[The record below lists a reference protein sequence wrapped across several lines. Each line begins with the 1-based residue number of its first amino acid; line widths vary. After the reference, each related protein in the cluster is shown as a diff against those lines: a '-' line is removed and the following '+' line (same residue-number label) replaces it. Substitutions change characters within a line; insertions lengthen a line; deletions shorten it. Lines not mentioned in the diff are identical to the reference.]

1 MLEYPA
7 RNLALEL
14 QMQIVSFLWQQK
26 LPQIPES
33 PRLSHD
39 EGCRN

>member
-14 QMQIVSFLWQQK
+14 QMQILAFYGNNNSSK
-26 LPQIPES
+26 S
-33 PRLSHD
+33 PKVAFPSHN